1 VVGLDLDAASE
12 FIRLHTDRRS
22 VSFVP
27 ELRLHVG
34 EDDPH
39 ALWDRAEDVLGVE
52 RAFPFW
58 AYAWPGG
65 LALARY
71 LLDHPEAVRGK
82 RVFDLASGC
91 GIAAIAAARAGA
103 VAVTAN
109 DVDALAS
116 TAIGLNAEANGVTVA
131 VQLGDVLGTDAID
144 ADVLLLGDVAYDER
158 LAEGAFAFLARVQGR
173 GIEVL
178 VGDPGRNYFPRERF
192 ASLEWYDIAVPRIL
206 EGVEVKRT
214 SVWRML

>member
-1 VVGLDLDAASE
+1 VVGIDVDAASE
-12 FIRLHTDRRS
+12 FIRLHTDRRP
-22 VSFVP
+22 VCFVP
-27 ELRLHVG
+27 ELRMHFG

-39 ALWDRAEDVLGVE
+39 ALWNRAEDALGVE
-52 RAFPFW
+52 RPFPFW

-71 LLDHPEAVRGK
+71 VLDHAEAVAGK
-82 RVFDLASGC
+82 RIFDLASGC

-103 VAVTAN
+103 AAVTAN
-109 DVDALAS
+109 DIDALAS
-116 TAIGLNAEANGVTVA
+116 AAIGLNAVVNGVTVA
-131 VQLGDVLGTDAID
+131 VQLGDVLDTDAVD

-158 LAEGAFAFLARVQGR
+158 LAERTFAYLARVQAR
-173 GIEVL
+173 GVKVL

-192 ASLEWYDIAVPRIL
+192 APLESYDIAVPRIL

-214 SVWRML
+214 SVWRLL

>member
-1 VVGLDLDAASE
+1 MLDRDAASE
-12 FIRLHTDRRS
+12 FIRLYTDRRR
-22 VSFVP
+22 VPFVP
-27 ELRLHVG
+27 ELLMHWG

-39 ALWDRAEDVLGVE
+39 ALWDRAEGVLGVE
-52 RAFPFW
+52 RPFPFW

-71 LLDHPEAVRGK
+71 LLDHRATVRGK

-91 GIAAIAAARAGA
+91 GVAAIAAARAGA
-103 VAVTAN
+103 ARVVAN
-109 DVDALAS
+109 DIDALAGV
-116 TAIGLNAEANGVTVA
+116 AIALNAEANDVRVD
-131 VQLGDVLGTDAID
+131 VQLGDMLETDSVA

-158 LAEGAFAFLARVQGR
+158 LAERTFAFLARIQSP
-173 GIEVL
+173 ELAVL

-192 ASLEWYDIAVPRIL
+192 DALASYDIAVPRIL

-214 SVWRML
+214 SAWRML